1 MAPTLVLILAAGEGT
16 RMRSSIAKVLHEANG
31 RSMLGHVLDATRPLD
46 ATVTC
51 VVIGHQRERVRDHIA
66 AGHQDV
72 RTAIQ
77 DEQHG
82 TGHAVRVALEQL
94 AAQQVEV
101 DAGTVMVL
109 TGDTPLLTASTLQ
122 ALHWT
127 HAHSGAAATVLT
139 AIVADASGYGRIVR
153 DGDGAVLGIVEHRDA
168 TDEQRAIREFNS
180 GIYVFDLALLRGAL
194 TRLTTDNA
202 QGEEYLTDVLSILR
216 ADGHRIAASVVLDAD
231 EVMGVNDRVQLALA
245 SRLLRD
251 RVNER
256 HMRAGVTIIDPA
268 TTWIEA
274 GVEIARDVVIEP
286 NTHLRGATRIDEGAL
301 VGPDTMLR
309 DCTVGAG
316 ASVVK
321 SHAVGAVIGPRAS
334 VGPYTYLRP
343 GTVLGEKAK
352 AGAYVEIKAAT
363 VGIGSKVPHLSYVG
377 DAEIGDDTNIGAA
390 TIFANY
396 DGVAK
401 HRTIVGS
408 GVRIGSDTVI
418 VAPAV
423 IGDGAYT
430 GAGSV
435 VTGDVPAGSLAVARA
450 AMRIIEKWVLR
461 RREGTT
467 SATLAQA
474 ALEKDQG

>member
-1 MAPTLVLILAAGEGT
+1 
-16 RMRSSIAKVLHEANG
+16 MRSSIAKVLHEANG
-31 RSMLGHVLDATRPLD
+31 RSMLGHVLAATQPLD
-46 ATVTC
+46 ASTTC
-51 VVIGHQRERVRDHIA
+51 VVVGHQRDRVREHLA
-66 AGHQDV
+66 AGHPDV
-72 RTAIQ
+72 RTAVQ

-94 AAQQVEV
+94 EAEGVTV
-101 DAGTVMVL
+101 GAGTVMVL
-109 TGDTPLLTASTLQ
+109 TGDTPLLTAATLQ
-122 ALHWT
+122 ELHAT
-127 HAHSGAAATVLT
+127 HAASGAAATVLT
-139 AIVADASGYGRIVR
+139 AVIADATGYGRVLR
-153 DGDGAVLGIVEHRDA
+153 SVEGDVLGIVEHRDA
-168 TDEQRAIREFNS
+168 TDEQRAIGEFNS

-194 TRLTTDNA
+194 TRLTTDNV

-216 ADGHRIAASVVLDAD
+216 ADGHRVAASIVVDAD
-231 EVMGVNDRVQLALA
+231 EVMGVNDRVQLGLA

-256 HMRAGVTIIDPA
+256 HMRAGVTIIDPT
-268 TTWIEA
+268 TTWIED

-286 NTHLRGATRIDEGAL
+286 NTYLRGATRIDEGAL
-301 VGPDTMLR
+301 IGPDTMLR

-321 SHAVGAVIGPRAS
+321 SHAIGAVIGPRAG

-363 VGIGSKVPHLSYVG
+363 VGAGSKVPHLSYVG

-418 VAPAV
+418 VAPAT

-435 VTGDVPAGSLAVARA
+435 VTGNVPAGSLAVARA
-450 AMRIIEKWVLR
+450 AMRIIERWVPR

-467 SATLAQA
+467 SATLAQIALDKA
-474 ALEKDQG
+474 ALERDEA